1 MKEDEVKEMLV
12 EQLQLLHERS
22 KESNV
27 ALELVALTK
36 GMVEL
41 MRLMG
46 EMVATEESY
55 RAVAGKLCDDLE
67 LHPHLQGECV
77 RKEEGTS

>member
-55 RAVAGKLCDDLE
+55 RAVAGKLCDGFEVYPDR
-67 LHPHLQGECV
+67 HL
-77 RKEEGTS
+77 

>member
-1 MKEDEVKEMLV
+1 MKEDEIKEMLV

-27 ALELVALTK
+27 AFELVALTK
-36 GMVEL
+36 AMVEL

-55 RAVAGKLCDDLE
+55 RAVAGKICDGLE
-67 LHPHLQGECV
+67 IYPHHHL
-77 RKEEGTS
+77 

>member
-22 KESNV
+22 KESDA

-36 GMVEL
+36 AMVEL

-55 RAVAGKLCDDLE
+55 RAVAGKMCDGLE
-67 LHPHLQGECV
+67 IYPHHHL
-77 RKEEGTS
+77 

>member
-55 RAVAGKLCDDLE
+55 RAVAGKLCDGFEIYPDR
-67 LHPHLQGECV
+67 HL
-77 RKEEGTS
+77 

>member
-22 KESNV
+22 KESDA

-36 GMVEL
+36 AMVEL
-41 MRLMG
+41 MRL
-46 EMVATEESY
+46 EWKDTAL
-55 RAVAGKLCDDLE
+55 R
-67 LHPHLQGECV
+67 
-77 RKEEGTS
+77 

>member
-22 KESNV
+22 KGDIA

-36 GMVEL
+36 AMVEL

-55 RAVAGKLCDDLE
+55 RAVAGKLCDGFEVYPDRNL
-67 LHPHLQGECV
+67 
-77 RKEEGTS
+77 

>member
-1 MKEDEVKEMLV
+1 MKEDEIKEMLV

-27 ALELVALTK
+27 AFELVALTK

-67 LHPHLQGECV
+67 LHPHHHL
-77 RKEEGTS
+77 

>member
-1 MKEDEVKEMLV
+1 MKDEEIKEMLV

-22 KESNV
+22 KGDIA

-36 GMVEL
+36 AMVVL

-55 RAVAGKLCDDLE
+55 RAVAGKLCDGFEVYPDR
-67 LHPHLQGECV
+67 HL
-77 RKEEGTS
+77 

>member
-27 ALELVALTK
+27 AFELVALTK
-36 GMVEL
+36 AMVEL

-55 RAVAGKLCDDLE
+55 RAVAGKIFDDLG